1 MRNER
6 EKGMY
11 ILCKLGGANNISTFT
26 TILLAKCMNEYM
38 RDSTQIK
45 MRIELAMEEE
55 QELWKEWYAI

>member
-6 EKGMY
+6 EK
-11 ILCKLGGANNISTFT
+11 
-26 TILLAKCMNEYM
+26 
-38 RDSTQIK
+38 DSTQIK